1 MKSVYCLN
9 PISNA
14 GMSRFDD
21 TYCIA
26 DSIENADAVLL
37 RSASMHEMTLPYS
50 LLAIGRAGAGVNNIP
65 LDSCAKKG
73 IVAHMLVRDDA
84 IELCGFAGQE
94 ELNCFKLLMSIIGVG
109 ARLAL
114 ALLSELRPEQ
124 IAIAVSSGDSKT
136 LTRANGVGK
145 KLAERIIL
153 ELKDKLKL
161 ISTTSASTSS
171 DFVPTPQV
179 TQGNIQKAVG
189 ALAVLG
195 YASNDVLPFMAGID
209 PDLSVEEIIKLTLKK
224 IGA

>member
-1 MKSVYCLN
+1 M
-9 PISNA
+9 I
-14 GMSRFDD
+14 
-21 TYCIA
+21 
-26 DSIENADAVLL
+26 
-37 RSASMHEMTLPYS
+37 YS
-50 LLAIGRAGAGVNNIP
+50 LCGTLIHAEPTFVVIECSGVGYKCLTTLNTQRLLPKIGERCTIYT
-65 LDSCAKKG
+65 
-73 IVAHMLVRDDA
+73 HMLVRDDA

-94 ELNCFKLLMSIIGVG
+94 ELNCFKLLMSISGVG

-124 IAIAVSSGDSKT
+124 IAIAVSGGDSKT

-161 ISTTSASTSS
+161 ISTTSASASS
-171 DFVPTPQV
+171 DFVPAPQAA
-179 TQGNIQKAVG
+179 QGNIQKAVG

>member
-1 MKSVYCLN
+1 M
-9 PISNA
+9 I
-14 GMSRFDD
+14 
-21 TYCIA
+21 
-26 DSIENADAVLL
+26 
-37 RSASMHEMTLPYS
+37 YS
-50 LLAIGRAGAGVNNIP
+50 LCGTLIYAEPSFIVVECAGVGYKCLTTLNTQRLLPKIGER
-65 LDSCAKKG
+65 CT
-73 IVAHMLVRDDA
+73 VYTHMLVRDDA

-94 ELNCFKLLMSIIGVG
+94 ELNCFRLLMSISGVG

-124 IAIAVSSGDSKT
+124 IAIAVSGGDSKT

-161 ISTTSASTSS
+161 ISTTSQNVDS
-171 DFVPTPQV
+171 DFVPTSQ
-179 TQGNIQKAVG
+179 TGQGNIQKAVG

-195 YASNDVLPFMAGID
+195 YSSDDVLPFMSGID

-224 IGA
+224 IGSK

>member
-1 MKSVYCLN
+1 M
-9 PISNA
+9 I
-14 GMSRFDD
+14 
-21 TYCIA
+21 
-26 DSIENADAVLL
+26 
-37 RSASMHEMTLPYS
+37 YS
-50 LLAIGRAGAGVNNIP
+50 LCGTLIHAEPTFVVIECSGVGYKCLTTLNTQRLLPKIGERCTIYT
-65 LDSCAKKG
+65 
-73 IVAHMLVRDDA
+73 HMLVRDDA

-94 ELNCFKLLMSIIGVG
+94 ELNCFKLLMSISGVG

-136 LTRANGVGK
+136 L
-145 KLAERIIL
+145 AERIIL

-161 ISTTSASTSS
+161 ISTTSTSTSS

-195 YASNDVLPFMAGID
+195 YASDDVLPFMAGID

>member
-1 MKSVYCLN
+1 M
-9 PISNA
+9 I
-14 GMSRFDD
+14 
-21 TYCIA
+21 
-26 DSIENADAVLL
+26 
-37 RSASMHEMTLPYS
+37 YS
-50 LLAIGRAGAGVNNIP
+50 LCGTLIYAEPSFIVVECAGVGYKCLTTLNTQRLLPKIGER
-65 LDSCAKKG
+65 CT
-73 IVAHMLVRDDA
+73 VYTHMLVRDDA

-94 ELNCFKLLMSIIGVG
+94 ELNCFRLLMSISGVG

-124 IAIAVSSGDSKT
+124 IAIAVSGGDSKT

-161 ISTTSASTSS
+161 ISTTTQNVDS
-171 DFVPTPQV
+171 DFVPAPQAG
-179 TQGNIQKAVG
+179 QGNIQKAVG

-195 YASNDVLPFMAGID
+195 YSSDDVLPFMSGID

-224 IGA
+224 IGSK